1 MKDGYT
7 VVPATVV
14 ANNVNGASPAVVVL
28 ISTNVLL
35 TKHATVPGVVS
46 SAAGDAVVSNGYNVV
61 GLIM

>member
-7 VVPATVV
+7 VVAAVVV

-46 SAAGDAVVSNGYNVV
+46 SAVAVVSNGYNVV